1 MKRLIKAVCTF
12 LLVLSTGLT
21 GLSLYGCSNR
31 RGGGEVIDT
40 SRTQIYVAVFN
51 GGYGSEWLQNAK
63 VRFEETFKDKSYES
77 GKKGAQIIITPYLDR
92 SICSTSLY
100 NNIDLNPNE
109 MFFTETI
116 PYQEFVSG
124 GKFLDITE
132 AVTTPLTEFGE
143 EKSIEDKMF
152 PYHIENFKTDGK
164 YYALPYYEAFHGII
178 YDVDMFEDELFYF
191 ALDQDNDNDGFIFDL
206 EDERSYGPDGRTGVI
221 DGVDYSVD
229 DGLPATYEE
238 FYRLCDRMKE
248 QGIDPITWSGGNP
261 SEVTK
266 TMSALHAD
274 YEGADQMM
282 LNLTFDGTATGLVDT
297 VDENG
302 NITLQD
308 PLEIT
313 EENGYMLQRQAGKY
327 YALDFF
333 DTIIEREYY
342 ADLTFNTSQS
352 NTGAQEE
359 YLYSKFSS
367 SKTPIAMLVDGSY
380 WENEASG
387 IFTDMVNGGYGQA
400 AAKENRR
407 FALMPY
413 PKATQEK
420 LEEQT
425 SPVFM
430 DINYSTALVSSRI
443 EEFKI
448 PLALDLL
455 RFLHTDKEL
464 CEYTVTTNTPKPYQY
479 DLGEEYLSRMTYYG
493 RSLYELHSSGN
504 IIYPSSN
511 SPVFYRNFNNLT
523 PEVRP
528 WVSTIGTSTYNV
540 PITGLRASGVDAKD
554 YFDGLMNAR
563 GETYWRNNILVNL

>member
-1 MKRLIKAVCTF
+1 M
-12 LLVLSTGLT
+12 
-21 GLSLYGCSNR
+21 
-31 RGGGEVIDT
+31 
-40 SRTQIYVAVFN
+40 
-51 GGYGSEWLQNAK
+51 
-63 VRFEETFKDKSYES
+63 
-77 GKKGAQIIITPYLDR
+77 
-92 SICSTSLY
+92 
-100 NNIDLNPNE
+100 DLNPNE
-109 MFFTETI
+109 MFFTESI
-116 PYQEFVSG
+116 PYQEFVTG

-152 PYHIENFKTDGK
+152 PYHIENFKTGGK

-191 ALDQDNDNDGFIFDL
+191 ALDKNNCNGGFIFDL
-206 EDERSYGPDGRTGVI
+206 EDERSYGPDGKTGVI
-221 DGVDYSVD
+221 DGVDYSAD

-238 FYRLCDRMKE
+238 FYQLCDRMKE
-248 QGIDPITWSGGNP
+248 QGIAPITWSGGYP

-266 TMSALHAD
+266 TISALHAD
-274 YEGADQMM
+274 YEGAEQMM
-282 LNLTFDGTATGLVDT
+282 LNLTFDGTATDLVDT

-302 NITLQD
+302 NITLQE
-308 PLEIT
+308 PVEIT
-313 EENGYMLQRQAGKY
+313 AENGYMLQRQAGKY

-359 YLYSKFSS
+359 YLYSRFSS
-367 SKTPIAMLVDGSY
+367 SKTPIAMLVDGTY

-420 LEEQT
+420 LDEQT

-430 DINYSTALVSSRI
+430 DINYSTSLVSSRI
-443 EEFKI
+443 EEYKI
-448 PLALDLL
+448 PLAYDLL
-455 RFLHTDKEL
+455 RFLHTDEEL
-464 CEYTVTTNTPKPYQY
+464 CEYTVATNTPKPFQY
-479 DLGEEYLSRMTYYG
+479 DLGEEYLDRMTYYG
-493 RSLYELHSSGN
+493 RSLYEMHSTGN

-511 SPVFYRNFNNLT
+511 SPVFYRNFSNLT
-523 PEVRP
+523 PEFRP
-528 WVSTIGTSTYNV
+528 WVSTIGTSSYNV
-540 PITGLRASGVDAKD
+540 PITGLRASGVDAKA

-563 GETYWRNNILVNL
+563 GETYWRNNILINL

>member
-1 MKRLIKAVCTF
+1 MKKFIKMVCAF
-12 LLVLSTGLT
+12 VLAFSTCLAGF
-21 GLSLYGCSNR
+21 SLYGCSR
-31 RGGGEVIDT
+31 DGSGETIDP
-40 SRTQIYVAVFN
+40 SRTQLYVAVFN

-63 VRFEETFKDKSYES
+63 VRFEEEFKDKSYES

-100 NNIDLNPNE
+100 NNMDLNPNE
-109 MFFTETI
+109 MFFTESI
-116 PYQEFVSG
+116 PYQEFVTG

-152 PYHIENFKTDGK
+152 PYHIENFKTGGK

-191 ALDQDNDNDGFIFDL
+191 ALDKNNGNGGFIFDL

-221 DGVDYSVD
+221 DGVDYSAD

-238 FYRLCDRMKE
+238 FYQLCDRMKE
-248 QGIDPITWSGGNP
+248 QGIAPITWSGGYP

-266 TMSALHAD
+266 TISALHAD
-274 YEGADQMM
+274 YEGAEQMM
-282 LNLTFDGTATGLVDT
+282 LNLTFDGTATDLVDT

-302 NITLQD
+302 NITLQE
-308 PLEIT
+308 PVEIT
-313 EENGYMLQRQAGKY
+313 AENGYMLQRQAGKY

-359 YLYSKFSS
+359 YLYSRFSS
-367 SKTPIAMLVDGSY
+367 SKTPIAMLVDGTY

-420 LEEQT
+420 LDEQT

-430 DINYSTALVSSRI
+430 DINYSTSLVSSRI
-443 EEFKI
+443 EEYKI
-448 PLALDLL
+448 PLAYDLL
-455 RFLHTDKEL
+455 RFLHTDEEL
-464 CEYTVTTNTPKPYQY
+464 CEYTVATNTPKPFQY
-479 DLGEEYLSRMTYYG
+479 DLGEEYLDRMTYYG
-493 RSLYELHSSGN
+493 RSLYEMHSTGN

-511 SPVFYRNFNNLT
+511 SPVFYRNFSNLT
-523 PEVRP
+523 PEFRP
-528 WVSTIGTSTYNV
+528 WVSTIGTSSYNV
-540 PITGLRASGVDAKD
+540 PITGLRASGVDAKA

-563 GETYWRNNILVNL
+563 GETYWRNNILINL

>member
-1 MKRLIKAVCTF
+1 MKKFIKMVCTF
-12 LLVLSTGLT
+12 VLAFSTCLAGF
-21 GLSLYGCSNR
+21 SLYGCSR
-31 RGGGEVIDT
+31 DGSGETIDP
-40 SRTQIYVAVFN
+40 SRTQLYVAVFN

-63 VRFEETFKDKSYES
+63 VRFEEEFKDKSYES

-100 NNIDLNPNE
+100 NNMDLNPNE
-109 MFFTETI
+109 MSFTESI
-116 PYQEFVSG
+116 PYQEFVTG

-152 PYHIENFKTDGK
+152 PYHIENFKTGGK

-191 ALDQDNDNDGFIFDL
+191 ALDKNNGNGGFIFDL
-206 EDERSYGPDGRTGVI
+206 EDERSYGPDGKTGVI
-221 DGVDYSVD
+221 DGVDYSAD

-238 FYRLCDRMKE
+238 FYQLCDRMKE
-248 QGIDPITWSGGNP
+248 QGIAPITWSGGYP

-266 TMSALHAD
+266 TISALHAD
-274 YEGADQMM
+274 YEGAEQMM
-282 LNLTFDGTATGLVDT
+282 LNLTFDGTATDLVDT

-302 NITLQD
+302 NITLQE
-308 PLEIT
+308 PVEIT
-313 EENGYMLQRQAGKY
+313 AENGYMLQRQAGKY

-359 YLYSKFSS
+359 YLYSRFSS
-367 SKTPIAMLVDGSY
+367 SKTPIAMLVDGTY

-420 LEEQT
+420 LDEQT

-430 DINYSTALVSSRI
+430 DINYSTSLVSSRI
-443 EEFKI
+443 EEYKI
-448 PLALDLL
+448 PLAYDLL
-455 RFLHTDKEL
+455 RFLHTDEEL
-464 CEYTVTTNTPKPYQY
+464 CEYTVATNTPKPFQY
-479 DLGEEYLSRMTYYG
+479 DLGEEYLDRMTYYG
-493 RSLYELHSSGN
+493 RSLYEMHSTGN

-511 SPVFYRNFNNLT
+511 SPVFYRNFSNLT
-523 PEVRP
+523 PEFRP
-528 WVSTIGTSTYNV
+528 WVSTIGTSSYNV
-540 PITGLRASGVDAKD
+540 PITGLRASGVDAKA

-563 GETYWRNNILVNL
+563 GETYWRNNILINL